1 MFGRGIAHLT
11 IYLPALAL
19 YLIVLPRI
27 YGFSTL
33 GHLPQIFALATV
45 FLLATSFMGQAIGA
59 WFTRPEN
66 ATLLLL
72 ATSLPQF
79 FTAGFAWPR
88 EAIPDAAIALGRIF
102 PADFAIDGLVRINQL
117 GASIWEVAH
126 DWLGLWCL
134 ALVYFALAVISALAV
149 KRRTETCAGLACRH
163 CCDRTRACRGRPDL
177 FPASCRSDATIVG
190 VVRATEVRVEPEVN
204 GQLVSIAV
212 EKGAEVH
219 AGDVLARLSAVEL
232 TAQADQARAALASAT
247 ANRNNVYAGVR
258 REQIAS
264 LKAESPRQAPASTMC
279 RPSSPEPARWRA
291 RVLSPSSRSTR
302 PKTTLQAHVPM
313 WRRPRRITMRPWQ
326 ARPEERAIADAQ
338 VQAAAAAVTV
348 LERRLEKMIL
358 RAPADGVV
366 SVIAAEVG
374 ENVRAGQPI
383 LMVEAAGKQW
393 LSFNAREDH
402 LSGLTIGKTVSVMR
416 NGTDGAIK
424 AVITELRP
432 LGTFATWQAERVIG
446 DHDRNTLRLRLDP
459 EGEPAGLEPGMTVWI
474 EN

>member
-1 MFGRGIAHLT
+1 MRRAER
-11 IYLPALAL
+11 AA
-19 YLIVLPRI
+19 IV
-27 YGFSTL
+27 
-33 GHLPQIFALATV
+33 
-45 FLLATSFMGQAIGA
+45 
-59 WFTRPEN
+59 
-66 ATLLLL
+66 
-72 ATSLPQF
+72 
-79 FTAGFAWPR
+79 
-88 EAIPDAAIALGRIF
+88 AIALV
-102 PADFAIDGLVRINQL
+102 LV
-117 GASIWEVAH
+117 
-126 DWLGLWCL
+126 
-134 ALVYFALAVISALAV
+134 
-149 KRRTETCAGLACRH
+149 AGVLIYSLRH
-163 CCDRTRACRGRPDL
+163 A
-177 FPASCRSDATIVG
+177 RSDATIVG
-190 VVRATEVRVEPEVN
+190 VVRSTEVRVEPEVN
-204 GQLVSIAV
+204 GQLVSITV
-212 EKGAEVH
+212 EKGTQVR

-247 ANRNNVYAGVR
+247 ATRNNVYAGVR

-264 LKAESPRQAPASTMC
+264 LKAEIAKASARLDYVQAQLTRTSTLARQSFESQQALDQAENDAAS
-279 RPSSPEPARWRA
+279 ARA
-291 RVLSPSSRSTR
+291 DVAAAQANYDAAVAGPTR
-302 PKTTLQAHVPM
+302 
-313 WRRPRRITMRPWQ
+313 
-326 ARPEERAIADAQ
+326 EERAIADAQ
-338 VQAAAAAVTV
+338 VEAAAAAVAV

-416 NGTDGAIK
+416 NGIDGAFK

-459 EGEPAGLEPGMTVWI
+459 DGEPAGLEPGMTVWI

>member
-1 MFGRGIAHLT
+1 MRRAER
-11 IYLPALAL
+11 AA
-19 YLIVLPRI
+19 IV
-27 YGFSTL
+27 
-33 GHLPQIFALATV
+33 
-45 FLLATSFMGQAIGA
+45 
-59 WFTRPEN
+59 
-66 ATLLLL
+66 
-72 ATSLPQF
+72 
-79 FTAGFAWPR
+79 
-88 EAIPDAAIALGRIF
+88 AIALV
-102 PADFAIDGLVRINQL
+102 LV
-117 GASIWEVAH
+117 
-126 DWLGLWCL
+126 
-134 ALVYFALAVISALAV
+134 
-149 KRRTETCAGLACRH
+149 AGVLIYSLRH
-163 CCDRTRACRGRPDL
+163 A
-177 FPASCRSDATIVG
+177 RSDATIVG
-190 VVRATEVRVEPEVN
+190 VVRSTEVRVEPEVN

-212 EKGAEVH
+212 EKGTQVH

-264 LKAESPRQAPASTMC
+264 LKAEIAKASARLDYVQAQLTRISTLARQSFESQQALDQAENDAAS
-279 RPSSPEPARWRA
+279 ARA
-291 RVLSPSSRSTR
+291 DVAAA
-302 PKTTLQAHVPM
+302 QANYDAAVAGPT
-313 WRRPRRITMRPWQ
+313 I
-326 ARPEERAIADAQ
+326 EERAIADAQ
-338 VQAAAAAVTV
+338 MQAAAAAVAV
-348 LERRLEKMIL
+348 LERRLEKTIL